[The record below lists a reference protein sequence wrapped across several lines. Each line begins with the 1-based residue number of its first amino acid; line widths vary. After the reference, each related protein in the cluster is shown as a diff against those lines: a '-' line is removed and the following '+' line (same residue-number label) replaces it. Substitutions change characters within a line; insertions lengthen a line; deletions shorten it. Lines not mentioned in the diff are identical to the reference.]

1 MSTGWWGI
9 GKRGLAGLFSLWV
22 MNALQTFLKGLA
34 PGMDIIADCH
44 GLSLRALLAA
54 GCPDTTA
61 TRLLTLAETYFGTT
75 AFRRQQ
81 RESIAA
87 SRANGH
93 SLTALLTI
101 ERHAA
106 KLKKKRDAWALRR
119 ELCGMK
125 GKVSDI
131 DKRGRARVKELK
143 GPVKRQPGVKIYRR
157 ADGPWTMSITGPSA
171 DIADMHAAIDK
182 DAPLASVQ
190 NIFHGEAAARPSVTT
205 NVVLRLD
212 ELDRIVDFGSGSVSP
227 AGSSSKPSPQPGS
240 SSNARAG
247 SSAGT
252 NSKPSADSAS
262 GSPAGSSS
270 DVSADSS
277 PGADQGADSTHGSDS
292 DGDVVV
298 QLTNGATMTGAEL
311 VRRAFTEHGY
321 VTLIH
326 PVEGPVNLYRTS
338 RFASA
343 KQRLM
348 AAAENPVCPWPECR
362 YPADECQ
369 VHHLDAWKNG
379 GETNSRNLTIA
390 CPYHNGVNDDDP
402 NAPPLRGHLAR
413 VNGTIRW
420 LPPWAD
426 NG

>member
-1 MSTGWWGI
+1 
-9 GKRGLAGLFSLWV
+9 
-22 MNALQTFLKGLA
+22 MNALQTFLRGLA

-44 GLSLRALLAA
+44 GMSVRALIAA

-212 ELDRIVDFGSGSVSP
+212 ELDRIVDFGSGSGSP
-227 AGSSSKPSPQPGS
+227 AGSSSKPGSSTSPQPGS

-270 DVSADSS
+270 DVSADSG

-369 VHHLDAWKNG
+369 VHHLNAWKNG

>member
-1 MSTGWWGI
+1 MSTGRWGI
-9 GKRGLAGLFSLWV
+9 GKRGLAGPVSLWV
-22 MNALQTFLKGLA
+22 MNALQTSLKGLA

-44 GLSLRALLAA
+44 GLSLRALIAA

-61 TRLLTLAETYFGTT
+61 TRLLTLADTYFGTT

-81 RESIAA
+81 RDSIAA

-212 ELDRIVDFGSGSVSP
+212 ELDRIVDFGSGSSP
-227 AGSSSKPSPQPGS
+227 AGSGSTAGSHSNVSAGSGPGS
-240 SSNARAG
+240 TR
-247 SSAGT
+247 
-252 NSKPSADSAS
+252 SADS
-262 GSPAGSSS
+262 
-270 DVSADSS
+270 
-277 PGADQGADSTHGSDS
+277 Q
-292 DGDVVV
+292 GDVVV

-369 VHHLDAWKNG
+369 VHHLNAWKNG
-379 GETNSRNLTIA
+379 GETNPRNLTIA